1 MSSFGKTLLYS
12 AFIAS
17 VALVTNVTNT
27 FASSEKAED
36 AVASQMLKCLHL
48 PPDAPKAYSILAV
61 AVLKDGSADL
71 VSINFRAP
79 PSDWEK
85 IAAPLVADAITDCE
99 PYSSI
104 SGRVEFA
111 VTPELIEAGPKN

>member
-1 MSSFGKTLLYS
+1 MNSFGKTFLS
-12 AFIAS
+12 GVFIAS
-17 VALVTNVTNT
+17 VALATNVTKT
-27 FASSEKAED
+27 FASSEKPED
-36 AVASQMLKCLHL
+36 VVSSQMLKCLHL
-48 PPDAPKAYSILAV
+48 PPDAPNAYSILAV
-61 AVLKDGSADL
+61 AVLKDGAADL

-85 IAAPLVADAITDCE
+85 IAAPLVASAITQCE

-111 VTPELIEAGPKN
+111 ITPELVGRGPKN

>member
-1 MSSFGKTLLYS
+1 MNFGKTFLYGVR
-12 AFIAS
+12 IAS
-17 VALVTNVTNT
+17 VALATNATNAI
-27 FASSEKAED
+27 ASSEKPED
-36 AVASQMLKCLHL
+36 VVSSQMLKCLHL

-61 AVLKDGSADL
+61 AVIKDGAADL

>member
-1 MSSFGKTLLYS
+1 MNSFGKTFLCG

-17 VALVTNVTNT
+17 VALVANITNT
-27 FASSEKAED
+27 FASSEKPED
-36 AVASQMLKCLHL
+36 AVASQMLKCLRL
-48 PPDAPKAYSILAV
+48 PPDAPEAYSILAV
-61 AVLKDGSADL
+61 AVLKDGAADL
-71 VSINFRAP
+71 VSINFRTP

-104 SGRVEFA
+104 SGTVEFA
-111 VTPELIEAGPKN
+111 ITPELIESAPKN